1 MSKDIVKFVRK
12 ANNLVEAR
20 YKFDIWETR
29 IFTKTLSLIHR
40 DDEDFKEYIIYLR
53 DIIDDFGLQG
63 ANASYDFLRNGARKL
78 MKKSFFIPYETK
90 TAVRLLE
97 VPIIASLDSLSE
109 MKKGGGSRAGQEYIK
124 ISFHPKMKPY
134 LLQLKSQFTMY
145 DVRNILKLPSVY
157 SIRIYELLKQYERIG
172 KRTIEITELKEML
185 GITEEYPLYANFK
198 QRVISKAQR
207 DLKKHTDISFTFK
220 QIKKGRAVH
229 KLTFFI
235 AENTPNRDKEKPP
248 APTIAKD
255 AVDEIYVQ
263 VQEWVSKKV
272 VAQWLQNYPEE
283 QVRKN
288 VAYTLNRLQKGDRI
302 ENVGGYLQAMIRKEN
317 VVDTVAE
324 KQQKATAQKRRQQLE
339 QQQQQVLRDTLHRLK
354 QEMHNKAK
362 TLIEKIFAERP
373 DLREATFEAVKNSRL
388 AKYDPH
394 KTEAANYEQPLFQA
408 AVQSRFKKEHPDYF
422 KALHEFYLPK
432 IKELEAK
439 LR

>member
-109 MKKGGGSRAGQEYIK
+109 MKKGGGNRAGQEYIK

-172 KRTIEITELKEML
+172 KRTIEISELKEML

-235 AENTPNRDKEKPP
+235 TENTPNRDKGEQPGSSK
-248 APTIAKD
+248 ASE
-255 AVDEIYVQ
+255 VVEEIYTQ
-263 VQEWVSKKV
+263 VQDWVSKKV
-272 VAQWLQNYPEE
+272 VAQWLQNYPEA
-283 QVRKN
+283 QIRQAVT
-288 VAYTLNRLQKGDRI
+288 YTLNRLQKGDAI
-302 ENVGGYLQAMIRKEN
+302 DNVGGYLQTMVREKH
-317 VVDTVAE
+317 VVDVVAE
-324 KQQKATAQKRRQQLE
+324 KQQKAVVQKRRQQLE
-339 QQQQQVLRDTLHRLK
+339 QQQQQVLRDTLHHLK
-354 QEMHNKAK
+354 QEMHTKEN
-362 TLIEKIFAERP
+362 TLIEQIFAQRP
-373 DLREATFEAVKNSRL
+373 DLRKRIFEAVKNSHL
-388 AKYDPH
+388 AKYDPK
-394 KTEAANYEQPLFQA
+394 KTEAENYQQPLFRA
-408 AVQSRFKKEHPDYF
+408 AVQSKFKKEHSDYF
-422 KALHEFYLPK
+422 KALHDFYLPK

>member
-29 IFTKTLSLIHR
+29 IFTKTLSLIHK

-90 TAVRLLE
+90 SAIRLLE

-172 KRTIEITELKEML
+172 KRTIEIGELKEML
-185 GITEEYPLYANFK
+185 GITDEYPLYANFK

-207 DLKKHTDISFTFK
+207 DLKKHTDISFTYK

-235 AENTPNRDKEKPP
+235 AENTPNRDKKKEKPRP
-248 APTIAKD
+248 EVAEM
-255 AVDEIYVQ
+255 VNEIHSQ

-272 VAQWLQNYPEE
+272 VAQWLENYPEL
-283 QVRKN
+283 QVRRGVK
-288 VAYTLNRLQKGDRI
+288 YTLNRLQAGEAI
-302 ENVGGYLQAMIRKEN
+302 ENVGGYLQAMVREKDL
-317 VVDTVAE
+317 VDTVAE
-324 KQQKATAQKRRQQLE
+324 KKQKAVQQKRKQQLE
-339 QQQQQVLRDTLHRLK
+339 RQQQQVLRDTLHHLK
-354 QEMHNKAK
+354 REMYRKESA
-362 TLIEKIFAERP
+362 LIEQVFGEQP
-373 DLREATFEAVKNSRL
+373 DLKKAVFEAVKNSHL
-388 AKYDPH
+388 AKFDAR
-394 KTEAANYEQPLFQA
+394 KSEAENYQQPLFRA
-408 AVQSRFKKEHPDYF
+408 AVQAKFKKDYPDYF
-422 KALHEFYLPK
+422 SELHEFYMPK